1 MAQQPQQVR
10 LRLQKGDTIGEQ
22 ITVAALAAL
31 QDKPGETWGFDPNAF
46 VYKLVEPKRKDPPK
60 SWTTKQRRLTV
71 SSVYVGQEKVDIW
84 PCVTAKVVDGN
95 PVLDA
100 KKIVFGE
107 RVRYT
112 KGTGEPWFKGGDGT
126 ISGAYMRKLLERAG
140 PDSEG
145 ELVKAAQKS
154 VKPTQYE
161 PLPDCH
167 LVVCDVTG
175 RYGGTQK
182 HYCCRGAPDDA
193 DIREEAAIAA
203 IGAALS
209 YRNVPNIKE
218 DSIYLKMST
227 RIQEATRKALEGKP
241 WKEYKLADYIVA
253 NLPGERTTI
262 DRKGKAH
269 HFSATAEPRT
279 FKSAPSRKVAHE
291 RGVKANPGAAR
302 NEEDRRKFIG
312 DYNAVRR
319 RRGLPAWDAA
329 EAAPLTFAEAPL
341 DQGRGKAIEALET
354 LDGLNVKVTLYFRAL
369 GVANF
374 IAAAP
379 GAWRPHQK
387 YFLGDD
393 ASVSR
398 ALRLETDEIWDDSL
412 KEAVRTGTHVKDVFP
427 RLAIARKLH
436 LMVAAEAGYDLDETQ
451 AAAFTEYYGFGFM
464 LKKGLASRAS
474 IVLALK
480 VVLETANIESH
491 VWTAFARDEYRL
503 ANENQQYTFKVA
515 AIRAA
520 RKLRWEREG
529 DSLGGGDVVTYV
541 AARAVGVTDE
551 DIALVAEQEC
561 DERVAEVAETLASLK
576 GAAKAKYVKEVRA
589 LLDKAKEE
597 MAMDAE
603 ENASSSDSD
612 SDSDSGSGSNSSSDA
627 DSDAP
632 PPPPKKKRRGP
643 PPKKKR
649 PPRAT
654 PSPSS
659 SPRPSSYS
667 SPLKE
672 RHQALSERLRSLGGR
687 RGSR

>member
-1 MAQQPQQVR
+1 M
-10 LRLQKGDTIGEQ
+10 
-22 ITVAALAAL
+22 
-31 QDKPGETWGFDPNAF
+31 N
-46 VYKLVEPKRKDPPK
+46 
-60 SWTTKQRRLTV
+60 
-71 SSVYVGQEKVDIW
+71 SVYVGQEKVNIW
-84 PCVTAKVVDGN
+84 PCVATKVVDGN
-95 PVLDA
+95 PVLEI
-100 KKIVFGE
+100 KKIVFAE
-107 RVRYT
+107 RPDYN
-112 KGTGEPWFKGGDGT
+112 KGTGEAWLNGVH
-126 ISGAYMRKLLERAG
+126 SGVYLRKPLEQAG
-140 PDSEG
+140 PDSEAA
-145 ELVKAAQKS
+145 LLKLAQKS
-154 VKPTQYE
+154 VKPSAYE
-161 PLPDCH
+161 ALPDCI
-167 LVVCDVTG
+167 LVACTVAG
-175 RYGGTQK
+175 RKGGTMV

-193 DIREEAAIAA
+193 AIKEECAVAVL
-203 IGAALS
+203 GAAVS
-209 YRNVPNIKE
+209 WRNTRGKNIKE
-218 DSIYLKMST
+218 DSIYKNMSS
-227 RIQEATRKALEGKP
+227 RIQEATRKAMEGEP
-241 WKEYKLADYIVA
+241 YKNYDYSKFIVA
-253 NLPGERTTI
+253 NLPGEKTRLN
-262 DRKGKAH
+262 REGKACTKRL
-269 HFSATAEPRT
+269 TAAPDT
-279 FKSAPSRKVAHE
+279 YVDAPSRKAGSE
-291 RGVKANPGAAR
+291 LAVKANPGAAR
-302 NEEDRRKFIG
+302 NEEYRQKFID
-312 DYNAVRR
+312 DYNAVRW

-329 EAAPLTFAEAPL
+329 EAAPLTFAEAPR

-354 LDGLNVKVTLYFRAL
+354 LDALNVEETLYFRAL
-369 GVANF
+369 GVENF

-398 ALRLETDEIWDDSL
+398 DLRLETDEIWDDSL
-412 KEAVRTGTHVKDVFP
+412 KEAARTGTHVKDVFP

-451 AAAFTEYYGFGFM
+451 AAAFTKHYGFGFM

-480 VVLETANIESH
+480 AVLETANLESH

-520 RKLRWEREG
+520 RKLRWAREG

-612 SDSDSGSGSNSSSDA
+612 SSSSDSDSDSDSDA

-632 PPPPKKKRRGP
+632 RPPPKKKRRGP
-643 PPKKKR
+643 PPKKTR
-649 PPRAT
+649 PARAT

-659 SPRPSSYS
+659 SPTPSSGP
-667 SPLKE
+667 SPLKQQ
-672 RHQALSERLRSLGGR
+672 HQALSERLRRLGGR
-687 RGSR
+687 RGR